1 MVQVLLACIIQH
13 HLIILPKLI
22 ILEIHTLKIIEI
34 PKLIPCNNIKDY
46 NRI

>member
-1 MVQVLLACIIQH
+1 MVQVRLVCIIQH

-22 ILEIHTLKIIEI
+22 ILEIHTLTVIEM
-34 PKLIPCNNIKDY
+34 PKLFPCNNMKDY